1 MTKEEILS
9 AVSMRIDGYT
19 WKSIARELHYTDC
32 TIRNSIKRMID
43 NPKRQAGGRF
53 MYVIYPNVR
62 NWMRD
67 EGVSCTKISKG
78 IFYTD
83 TAVRD
88 QLSGRSRINPIL
100 IRKIMKMSGMTYEE
114 VISLEGGKSDA

>member
-19 WKSIARELHYTDC
+19 WRSIAKELHYTDC

-43 NPKRQAGGRF
+43 NPKRQPGGRF

-114 VISLEGGKSDA
+114 VISLEGRESDA

>member
-19 WKSIARELHYTDC
+19 WRSIARELHYTDC

-114 VISLEGGKSDA
+114 VISLEGRESDA

>member
-1 MTKEEILS
+1 
-9 AVSMRIDGYT
+9 
-19 WKSIARELHYTDC
+19 
-32 TIRNSIKRMID
+32 
-43 NPKRQAGGRF
+43 

-62 NWMRD
+62 SWMRD

>member
-19 WKSIARELHYTDC
+19 WRSLARELHYTDC

-43 NPKRQAGGRF
+43 NPKRPPGGRF

-114 VISLEGGKSDA
+114 VISLEGRESDA

>member
-19 WKSIARELHYTDC
+19 WRSIAKELHYTDC

-43 NPKRQAGGRF
+43 NPKRQPGGRF

>member
-19 WKSIARELHYTDC
+19 WRSIARELHYTDC

-43 NPKRQAGGRF
+43 NPKRQPGGRF

-114 VISLEGGKSDA
+114 VISLEGRESDA

>member
-19 WKSIARELHYTDC
+19 WRSIARELHYTDC

-43 NPKRQAGGRF
+43 NPKRQPGGRF

-62 NWMRD
+62 SWMRD

-100 IRKIMKMSGMTYEE
+100 IRKIRKMSGMTYEE